1 MDFEANSLQRA
12 HHWYGFGLLA
22 WVLTCLGSPSTS
34 AQVDSQIRTL
44 TGVRTRLVWSQDQ
57 TSDGP
62 NNDPL
67 GLDDNHR
74 LVFVMHDMEGYT
86 HREIA
91 DAMGKSIRKF
101 KSATRG
107 ATDEVKREL
116 DDVAREVR
124 AEDVPEDEPKESDT
138 K

>member
-91 DAMGKSIRKF
+91 DAMGTPVGTAKARLSR
-101 KSATRG
+101 ARG
-107 ATDEVKREL
+107 RLREL
-116 DDVAREVR
+116 LLGAGPTPL
-124 AEDVPEDEPKESDT
+124 PEP
-138 K
+138 